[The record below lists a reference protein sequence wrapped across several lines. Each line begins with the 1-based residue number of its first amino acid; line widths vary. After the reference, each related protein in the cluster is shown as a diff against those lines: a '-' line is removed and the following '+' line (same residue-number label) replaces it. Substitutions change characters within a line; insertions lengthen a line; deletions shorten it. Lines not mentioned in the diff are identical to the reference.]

1 MICTLIFSTNRVIL
15 SEKGG
20 VAMTTNRIAAFRR
33 ENGMNQKELGAALGV
48 AQTTVSAWETGR
60 NEPDSVSL
68 SRMAKLFHT
77 TIGYL
82 MGLEPESYRH
92 GLSKEQYEDL
102 QYRQEI
108 QQAMSE
114 ETETDQDPLD
124 SKTIRELIW
133 QENMERWD
141 RSGKPDTIEGFLV
154 SEMIDSFPVELR
166 KAALE
171 VMYSFKR
178 AADYKSE

>member
-1 MICTLIFSTNRVIL
+1 
-15 SEKGG
+15 
-20 VAMTTNRIAAFRR
+20 
-33 ENGMNQKELGAALGV
+33 
-48 AQTTVSAWETGR
+48 
-60 NEPDSVSL
+60 
-68 SRMAKLFHT
+68 
-77 TIGYL
+77 

-102 QYRQEI
+102 QYRQGI